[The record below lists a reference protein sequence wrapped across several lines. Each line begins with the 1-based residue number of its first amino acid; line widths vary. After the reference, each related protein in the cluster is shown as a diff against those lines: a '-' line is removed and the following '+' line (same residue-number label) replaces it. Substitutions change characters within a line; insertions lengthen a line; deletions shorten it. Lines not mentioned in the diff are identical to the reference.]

1 MVFSTGIFLT
11 AIRLY
16 EPLFRLILM
25 NSIYEFWGE
34 INAEYK
40 KDEEELP
47 LSSFLNSSLNVEL
60 VFIILR
66 SITTF
71 AMQADYMTRNN
82 NIN

>member
-1 MVFSTGIFLT
+1 MTFSTGIFLT

-16 EPLFRLILM
+16 EPLFRLILI
-25 NSIYEFWGE
+25 NNIYEFWGE
-34 INAEYK
+34 INASYK

-71 AMQADYMTRNN
+71 AMQADYLTRNN